1 MFGALEKLGFLM
13 LLDPLLLP
21 GFLNITGSLNKL
33 SVPVPLDP
41 LSTPGFL
48 NVTGLVIYTF
58 LRLL

>member
-1 MFGALEKLGFLM
+1 M

-33 SVPVPLDP
+33 SVLAPLDP

-48 NVTGLVIYTF
+48 NVTGLIIYAL